1 MSEYVVRHGKRIAVE
16 VCEPGGPARKKRG
29 FEARWVK
36 FPARWIE
43 ALEQT
48 RSANTFKLALWILL
62 AAYENKNGYGMV
74 VLSAKT
80 THGMSSASRHLAMRE
95 LVQLGLIV
103 VTGGG
108 RGRQAYRVT
117 ITQ

>member
-62 AAYENKNGYGMV
+62 AAYENKNGSGWWCCQPRRHTGCR
-74 VLSAKT
+74 L
-80 THGMSSASRHLAMRE
+80 HPGIWPCGSSFNW
-95 LVQLGLIV
+95 G
-103 VTGGG
+103 
-108 RGRQAYRVT
+108 
-117 ITQ
+117 